1 MPIVESLD
9 DPRLA
14 AYRNLK
20 DHELARSG
28 GRFIAE
34 GEQVVRRLLGSSIPV
49 ESILVSERKAGA
61 IAPLAPAGVPVWVA
75 SDAVIQGVIGFQ
87 FHSGV
92 MAVGLRRARGGLGD
106 VLDGGRGRQTIVI
119 CPNITNTQN
128 LGSLIRL
135 CAGFGVDA
143 LVLGESCCDPFF
155 RHSVRV
161 SMGSVF
167 KLPLVE
173 SGDLKKDLGELR
185 ARWGFELIAS
195 VVAEDAEALAG
206 AGRGARVGILFG
218 NEAYGLSA
226 EHVQACARRV
236 TIPMRM
242 GTDSLN
248 VAVAAGIF
256 LYHFVDQCG
265 GASLRF

>member
-14 AYRNLK
+14 PYRNLK
-20 DHELARSG
+20 DHVLARSG

-34 GEQVVRRLLGSSIPV
+34 GEQVVRRLLASSLQV

-61 IAPLAPAGVPVWVA
+61 IAPLARAGVPMWIA

-92 MAVGLRRARGGLGD
+92 MAVGLRPARAGLGD
-106 VLDGGRGRQTIVI
+106 VLDRGRARETIVV

-155 RHSVRV
+155 RHAVRV

-167 KLPLVE
+167 KLPMVQSL
-173 SGDLKKDLGELR
+173 DLKNDLAELR
-185 ARWGFELIAS
+185 DEWGFELIAS
-195 VVAEDAEALAG
+195 VIADDAERLVG
-206 AGRGARVGILFG
+206 AGRGARIGILFG
-218 NEAYGLSA
+218 NEAEGLSA
-226 EHVQACARRV
+226 EYVGACARRV

-265 GASLRF
+265 GGGSR